1 MYKNSRNEK
10 RCSWNTKEKDAQKKK
25 EEDWA
30 TWEACRSNRGSATE
44 EEKKEK
50 KEDWAARGDK
60 RTWSAAA
67 EETQRAKYMH
77 ERTKFLARKFVSLE
91 H

>member
-44 EEKKEK
+44 EEK
-50 KEDWAARGDK
+50 
-60 RTWSAAA
+60 
-67 EETQRAKYMH
+67 
-77 ERTKFLARKFVSLE
+77 
-91 H
+91 